1 MKDEGN
7 DTEIGPQPI
16 DRMGDEAREAGEKK
30 PKKYAFFIGKDRF
43 ESSERYLTAAQIK
56 AFAAGVEPG
65 DKLQLEGKGDEED
78 RLLQDDEV
86 VDLEKDRGPLRFTIV
101 PSASFGA

>member
-1 MKDEGN
+1 MKDEENGAS
-7 DTEIGPQPI
+7 IGSQPV
-16 DRMGDEAREAGEKK
+16 DGLADDAREAADKK
-30 PKKYAFFIGKDRF
+30 PKKYPFFIGKDRF
-43 ESSERYLTAAQIK
+43 ETSERFLTAAQIK